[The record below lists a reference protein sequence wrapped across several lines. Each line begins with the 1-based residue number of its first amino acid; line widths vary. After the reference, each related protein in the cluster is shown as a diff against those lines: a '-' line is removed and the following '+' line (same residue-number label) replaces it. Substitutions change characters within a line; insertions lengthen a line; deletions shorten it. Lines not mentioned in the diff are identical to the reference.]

1 MRPFTDPGD
10 SSHAATRQLPR
21 AARSHP
27 HAVRRREGLLDHL
40 GDQWGAEC
48 GPWATTGHLRG
59 WDRTP
64 FTIGVNP
71 TGELFVRNDQLGD
84 ALPLP
89 VKPTDDLDTIARA
102 VAEII
107 GHLY

>member
-1 MRPFTDPGD
+1 MKRPVSYHEQPVPPFTPYDVAK
-10 SSHAATRQLPR
+10 AALKYC
-21 AARSHP
+21 
-27 HAVRRREGLLDHL
+27 
-40 GDQWGAEC
+40 GDQWGAEP
-48 GPWATTGHLRG
+48 GPWATTGHLRA
-59 WDRTP
+59 WDLTP

-89 VKPTDDLDTIARA
+89 VEPTDDLDTVARA
-102 VAEII
+102 VAEIV